1 MPEERGLLRIVLI
14 EDNQDH
20 AKILRWAFER
30 TSPKTQL
37 LFFQDAESAL
47 AHLRSNGED
56 PALVPDLIF
65 LDFNLP
71 KVDGR
76 EMLRLLKASKI
87 SKDVPV
93 IVLSSSERD
102 EDVRNAYRLGA
113 STYISKS
120 VILNELSDSL
130 QSVLDYWLRLAKLPD
145 RGYHG

>member
-1 MPEERGLLRIVLI
+1 MPEGKSPLRIVLI

-20 AKILRWAFER
+20 AKILKWAFER
-30 TSPKTQL
+30 THHRTQL
-37 LFFQDAESAL
+37 LFFEDAESAL
-47 AHLRSNGED
+47 RHLGQNGK
-56 PALVPDLIF
+56 PPPVLPDLIF

-76 EMLRLLKASKI
+76 EVLKLLKGNAF

-93 IVLSSSERD
+93 IILSSSERD
-102 EDVRNAYRLGA
+102 EDVRHAYELGA

-120 VILNELSDSL
+120 VILSELSNSL
-130 QSVLDYWLRLAKLPD
+130 QSVLDYWLRIARLPQ